1 MPGAKD
7 TKAQVHV
14 ISNYV
19 TVNDV
24 VNVILAAGAAAIGAD
39 DPHECAEITSFCDAL
54 LINTGTPNDR
64 RIEAMLIAGRAAN
77 QKGIPVV
84 LDPVGAGASR
94 YRRELLTDLLA
105 KVRFT
110 VIRGNRSEIA
120 ELCRMTGSDDT
131 ESSDPGH
138 PHLSRG
144 VEDSGETVADPALL
158 TFSKKTGAVLCLTG
172 EKTELIAP
180 SGITTVTEGGSP
192 LQRSVTG
199 SGCMMG
205 GVIAAA
211 LAMADDPDRTAYET
225 VCRAVNSYEKAAR
238 SAEERLSRNPEA
250 GTGTY
255 RIYLIDAI
263 CHSAFK

>member
-1 MPGAKD
+1 MPEAKES
-7 TKAQVHV
+7 KALVHV

-19 TVNDV
+19 TINDV

-94 YRRELLTDLLA
+94 YRRELLKDLMNN
-105 KVRFT
+105 VRFT
-110 VIRGNRSEIA
+110 VIKGNRSEIA
-120 ELCRMTGSDDT
+120 GLCRITGSNDT
-131 ESSDPGH
+131 EGSDPGH

-144 VEDSGETVADPALL
+144 VEDSGETISDPALL
-158 TFSKKTGAVLCLTG
+158 AFSKKTGAVLCLTG
-172 EKTELIAP
+172 EKTELLAP
-180 SGITTVTEGGSP
+180 SGRTTVTEGGSP

-211 LAMADDPDRTAYET
+211 LAMTDDPNKTVYET
-225 VCRAVNSYEKAAR
+225 VCRAVSAYEEAAR
-238 SAEERLSRNPEA
+238 RAEKRLAEDPEA

-255 RIYLIDAI
+255 RLYLIDAI
-263 CHSAFK
+263 CHSTFK